1 MSKAP
6 SLVRAAFFE
15 PLHLVALVVGLLL
28 SVLVLNLPMWAE
40 LGALA
45 VLEGLYLSLVP
56 RMPAYARKASL
67 AAAVEQRA
75 VQDALM
81 EEKATALRKDD
92 RRRYNSLN
100 KLYQEVRTLLEE
112 AGSSSGIGF
121 GEELSRIGE
130 LRDAA
135 LEFSLASQRFRDHL
149 AKNAPAELELEL
161 RQPPLNDAERTR
173 QELIRQ
179 RLTGLQQMEH
189 ELRHLES
196 QLGVIEQ
203 TLRLLKEQTA
213 SLKTGS
219 YKLPESV
226 TSLSTEIEA
235 TRRTVRELAALERL

>member
-1 MSKAP
+1 MSQSP
-6 SLVRAAFFE
+6 SLVRAAFME
-15 PLHLVALVVGLLL
+15 PLHLVALVVGLLA
-28 SVLVLNLPMWAE
+28 SFLVLSFNPLLE
-40 LGALA
+40 LGILA
-45 VLEGLYLSLVP
+45 VLEALYLIMVP

-67 AAAVEQRA
+67 DAAVEQRA

-81 EEKATALRKDD
+81 EEKATTLRKED
-92 RRRYNSLN
+92 RRRYASLN
-100 KLYQEVRTLLEE
+100 KLYYEVRELLTE
-112 AGSSSGIGF
+112 AGATTGIGF
-121 GEELSRIGE
+121 SDELSRVTE

-161 RQPPLNDAERTR
+161 RQPPLNDAERTK

-179 RLTGLQQMEH
+179 RLMGLQQMEG

-203 TLRLLKEQTA
+203 TFRLLKEQTA

-219 YKLPESV
+219 YKLPEHV
-226 TSLSTEIEA
+226 LSLSTEIEA
-235 TRRTVRELAALERL
+235 TRRTVRELAALERI